1 MKGLIFVIVLS
12 PILLMA
18 DVNPPRINDTPPAT
32 ATVTVQV
39 TFVAPPISPEMTEE
53 EIDTTSEGMC
63 SVNPDD
69 PTEIICQ
76 QYIPMSR
83 KDKINEMLL
92 KRDLERVLAILRAR
106 PLKGKIYCLN
116 CKKEHRAVMSLN
128 QRDALENRRVVCP
141 YCDQRK
147 GLFFD
152 DPWPTK

>member
-18 DVNPPRINDTPPAT
+18 DVNPPRINDTPSAT

-76 QYIPMSR
+76 
-83 KDKINEMLL
+83 
-92 KRDLERVLAILRAR
+92 
-106 PLKGKIYCLN
+106 
-116 CKKEHRAVMSLN
+116 
-128 QRDALENRRVVCP
+128 
-141 YCDQRK
+141 
-147 GLFFD
+147 
-152 DPWPTK
+152 